1 MVEDKMAGSERA
13 EKEIQERLKS
23 ERARR
28 EEKAAAAPEKTNVLK
43 EIIDWVAVIV
53 CAIVI
58 SFLINTFVIVNAT
71 VPTSSMENTIMAGDR
86 VIGSRLYYLRH
97 EPERGD
103 IIVFDYPDDPN
114 ILYIKRVIGVPGDHI
129 EINGGKVYI
138 NGEVLEE
145 PYLNVTT
152 EGEWGPYDVPADS
165 YFMLGDNR
173 NDSADSRY
181 WHNTFLTK
189 EGIVGKAIFKYWK
202 GFERFQ

>member
-1 MVEDKMAGSERA
+1 MAGSERA

-28 EEKAAAAPEKTNVLK
+28 EERAAAAPEKTNVLK

-53 CAIVI
+53 CAVVI

-71 VPTSSMENTIMAGDR
+71 VPTSSMESTIMAGDR

-152 EGEWGPYDVPADS
+152 EGDWGPYDVPADS

>member
-1 MVEDKMAGSERA
+1 MTENKKA
-13 EKEIQERLKS
+13 EKEIQEKLNNEK
-23 ERARR
+23 ARR
-28 EEKAAAAPEKTNVLK
+28 EEKAATAPEKTNVLK
-43 EIIDWVAVIV
+43 EVIDWVAVIV
-53 CAIVI
+53 CAVII

-71 VPTSSMENTIMAGDR
+71 VPTSSMESTIMAGDR

-129 EINGGKVYI
+129 EIRGGVVYI
-138 NGEVLEE
+138 NGEPIDE
-145 PYLNVTT
+145 PYLNVVT

-181 WHNTFLTK
+181 WHNTFLTRD
-189 EGIVGKAIFKYWK
+189 GIVGKAVFKYWK

>member
-1 MVEDKMAGSERA
+1 MVEDKMADSERA

-28 EEKAAAAPEKTNVLK
+28 EERAAAAPEKTNVLK

-53 CAIVI
+53 CAVVI

-71 VPTSSMENTIMAGDR
+71 VPTSSMESTIMAGDR

>member
-28 EEKAAAAPEKTNVLK
+28 EERAAAAPEKTNVLK

-53 CAIVI
+53 CAVVI

-71 VPTSSMENTIMAGDR
+71 VPTSSMESTIMAGDR

-152 EGEWGPYDVPADS
+152 EGDWGPYDVPADS